1 MCQVQVQNGF
11 ALIAVRFALCAFC
24 KIKIHDRILNRRPAF
39 RCPTYYYLLL
49 TYYYLLF
56 TIYFLL
62 ITYLFYQKLPTATV
76 NRSLSTSH
84 FQLLTFNFSLST
96 SHFQLLTYYFPLIT
110 KPSKT
115 SLETSN
121 MKQQKQQKPKNYPL

>member
-62 ITYLFYQKLPTATV
+62 FTFYYLLFTIYFLLITYLFYQKLPTATV

-96 SHFQLLTYYFPLIT
+96 SHFQLLTFNFSL
-110 KPSKT
+110 ST
-115 SLETSN
+115 SHLLLST
-121 MKQQKQQKPKNYPL
+121 NY

>member
-84 FQLLTFNFSLST
+84 FQLLT
-96 SHFQLLTYYFPLIT
+96 YYFPLIT